1 MFLPFLQDIVTIGNI
16 VLIKVD
22 GQNNEG
28 EIVKLSSELVAIKT
42 PSGQILVFRD
52 DQIEDFRIISSNGAK
67 SGSISSTLINKP
79 EKNNNAVT
87 SNVTHS
93 ASGMANSTDDEP
105 LKNFNPIPISN
116 RKQSSKPTKTKP
128 IKSDAIS
135 KQSITIGKKFD
146 NTLKVDC
153 NEIIEQIN
161 NALYILSTQNPENP
175 DDLTKESKGII
186 TAFDGAV
193 LQVEFNSHQYAA
205 NINAVIETDLY
216 SIIKN
221 QEFPIKVDVSF
232 FKDKNTITLLT
243 LPKTIREYF
252 ILLKAAIE
260 ERHLSQAKSLA
271 FFMLKSTRIPM
282 IRAILLRITNAI
294 KDVPLA
300 AQPYLSPKTK
310 DEKILS
316 DKLREIDTKTNQ
328 LIADEKFDE
337 AIELIDQA
345 IKDRS
350 MASKL
355 VGLLTLKAR
364 VFSSNDNISKAI
376 ETNIELLNFRESKNN
391 KKEALASLCLTI
403 AQQYAQLNDQ
413 ESAKEYARRSLS
425 HCPGFPQSIY
435 FLENLDGGELIT
447 EFQIEEEDN
456 NANSM
461 MIDSDIREHK
471 YQNEEIINNA
481 NRPTLPIA
489 KKILEEAKKIK
500 DIDSSARYINYLEAA
515 KAYGQLSRYY
525 PEVQGLFHESIAYY
539 AILKGN
545 YLYTKFRNSI
555 ELKNINHSELRHLKD
570 SACSYYIES
579 LGFLAKLPAAR
590 IQNILR
596 NYLWVN
602 IAIHRIEENQ
612 LVPGFLPLKKL
623 LKNSL
628 EDDSLVSIVCKT
640 IVEVGSAS
648 PWAWNR
654 LIKSSF
660 LNGFIQIV
668 SSNENRKSIIYN
680 TINENERISVNQSLK
695 PAVFF
700 KEAFRQRNIRK
711 QAFQEIINDFSQSD
725 FDLHKLAS
733 IKSTWDKLE
742 EYQDLLFSTDIEHKT
757 IVDQILK
764 ILSPYLNRNT
774 GERTN
779 LLIQTQELIENQ
791 IAIIN
796 ANTTY
801 YGRILFFP
809 LFSKWKKAIQST
821 LRDKISHTLPLLFVE
836 PDPKYIVTKEGTN
849 YINIIIKNQGESTAE
864 GYIIEI
870 IIKDTVNNLTPRNSR
885 PQNVPVEIP
894 AGAKIERKVNLPKE
908 MSNSQVLEFEAII
921 SAIYQGENS
930 EPLVYQYTVEKEP
943 VSTLQEIDIKWTAGA
958 VPTNQM
964 FKGRQQIIDQL
975 TTHYTSIEKYKTY
988 ILYGLTRTGKSSILT
1003 YLGESINNASVA
1015 GNESLKV
1022 IPFMLLLNE
1031 IANATTQEEMWDEI
1045 LNENLSKKFKEWMKN
1060 YCDKTIELENYN
1072 SARDFMKLMD
1082 YMRSCD
1088 VYPLIMIDE
1097 FSYIKDLMDRG
1108 LITPAFLHTMRD
1120 CSLNGLC
1127 SFIFAGTFDIKELV
1141 RNPKYG
1147 ITGQF
1152 VNTIE
1157 EQIGKIDESSAE
1169 ELMNAM
1175 DDKLCFTNEAK
1186 KHIHRLSGDV
1196 PYFIQIICMNC
1207 AYFAIENKR
1216 MYIGYPELESVI
1228 KILAGEQPGS
1238 VDSKIKLFPEGTFQN
1253 NMYSPTD
1260 SPDVNMVLSCI
1271 AYLNKSN
1278 VENPRGISINE
1289 IQDLW
1294 KEKNIPDYRA
1304 RVADAVRYLDE
1315 DKKVLTHYNDEGVP
1329 SYMISVDIFRRWWMN
1344 KHQDINLEFDLLSK
1358 N

>member
-1 MFLPFLQDIVTIGNI
+1 MFLSFLQDIVTIGNI

-28 EIVKLSSELVAIKT
+28 EIVKVSSELVAIKT

-67 SGSISSTLINKP
+67 SGSISATLINEP

-93 ASGMANSTDDEP
+93 ATGMVNSTDDEP
-105 LKNFNPIPISN
+105 LKNSNPIPISN
-116 RKQSSKPTKTKP
+116 RKQSSQPTKTKP

-135 KQSITIGKKFD
+135 KQTITIGKRFD

-153 NEIIEQIN
+153 SEIIEQIN
-161 NALYILSTQNPENP
+161 NALYILSTQNPDNP
-175 DDLTKESKGII
+175 DELTKESKGII
-186 TAFDGAV
+186 TSFDGAV
-193 LQVEFNSHQYAA
+193 LQVDFNSRQYAA
-205 NINAVIETDLY
+205 NINSVIESDLY
-216 SIIKN
+216 SKIKG
-221 QEFPIKVDVSF
+221 QEFPIKVDVSY
-232 FKDKNTITLLT
+232 FKEKDTIALLT
-243 LPKTIREYF
+243 LPKTTREYF

-271 FFMLKSTRIPM
+271 FFMHFRTKMPIIRTVLQSIKDALKYVPNATQ
-282 IRAILLRITNAI
+282 ILLT
-294 KDVPLA
+294 
-300 AQPYLSPKTK
+300 PKTK

-316 DKLREIDTKTNQ
+316 DRLKEVDKRINL
-328 LIADEKFDE
+328 LIADERFEE
-337 AIELIDQA
+337 AIVLLDQA
-345 IKDRS
+345 LKDKS

-355 VGLLTLKAR
+355 VALLTLKAR
-364 VFSSNDNISKAI
+364 VFSSNDNIDKAI
-376 ETNIELLNFRESKNN
+376 ETNIELLNYRESQNDPIK
-391 KKEALASLCLTI
+391 ALASLCLTI
-403 AQQYAQLNDQ
+403 AQQYVQVNNQ
-413 ESAKEYARRSLS
+413 VKAKEYAKRSLY
-425 HCPGFPQSIY
+425 HCPNFPPTIS
-435 FLENLDGGELIT
+435 FLDDLEGGELIT
-447 EFQIEEEDN
+447 EFQIEEDDEN

-461 MIDSDIREHK
+461 MIDSDIREYK
-471 YQNEEIINNA
+471 YQNQEIINNA

-515 KAYGQLSRYY
+515 KAYGQLSRHY

-555 ELKNINHSELRHLKD
+555 ELKNINHTELRHLKD

-590 IQNILR
+590 VASILR

-612 LVPGFLPLKKL
+612 LVPSSLPLKKL

-628 EDDSLVSIVCKT
+628 EDDSLISIVCKT

-654 LIKSSF
+654 LIKSRF
-660 LNGFIQIV
+660 LNSFINIV
-668 SSNENRKSIIYN
+668 SSNEKRKSIIYN
-680 TINENERISVNQSLK
+680 TINENERIYVNQSLK
-695 PAVFF
+695 PADFF

-711 QAFQEIINDFSQSD
+711 QAFQEIINEFAQLD

-742 EYQDLLFSTDIEHKT
+742 EYKDLLFSTDIEHKT

-791 IAIIN
+791 ISIIN

-821 LRDKISHTLPLLFVE
+821 LRDKISHTMPLLFVE
-836 PDPKYIVTKEGTN
+836 PDPTYIVTKEGIN

-870 IIKDTVNNLTPRNSR
+870 IIKDTVNNLPPRNYHQSL
-885 PQNVPVEIP
+885 PVEIP
-894 AGAKIERKVNLPKE
+894 AGAKMERKVNLPKE
-908 MSNSQVLEFEAII
+908 MSNSQVLEFEAEI
-921 SAIYQGENS
+921 SAIYQGENT
-930 EPLVYQYTVEKEP
+930 EPLLYQYTVEKEP
-943 VSTLQEIDIKWTAGA
+943 ISTLQEIDIKWTAGA

-1003 YLGESINNASVA
+1003 YLGESINNASVD

-1045 LNENLSKKFKEWMKN
+1045 LNENLSKRFKKWMKI

-1120 CSLNGLC
+1120 CSLKGLC

-1289 IQDLW
+1289 IQVLW
-1294 KEKNIPDYRA
+1294 KERNIPDYRA

-1344 KHQDINLEFDLLSK
+1344 KHQDINMEFDLLSK